1 MGRLTT
7 AAARLAVL
15 SLAAALTGCNGNGDG
30 GRVPTPTETA
40 VAPVFTATP
49 VPPTGTFTPTP
60 EPVTNIRALHDS
72 QSAQY
77 DANCLKCHADVLREH
92 SLDPLIAGAHPS
104 MFPFVGGPDC
114 LFCHRSVDFD
124 NQSAAN
130 VRRNVEVE
138 ICASC
143 HGQGGMAAPFYVRPR

>member
-1 MGRLTT
+1 MRRLMT
-7 AAARLAVL
+7 AAAHLAIL
-15 SLAAALTGCNGNGDG
+15 GLAATFIGCNGGDG
-30 GRVPTPTETA
+30 GGMVPAPTATA
-40 VAPVFTATP
+40 LPPTRTATP
-49 VPPTGTFTPTP
+49 VPPTRTFTPTP

-77 DANCLKCHADVLREH
+77 DANCLKCHADVLQEH
-92 SLDPLIAGAHPS
+92 SLDPGIAGAHPS

-143 HGQGGMAAPFYVRPR
+143 HGQGGLAAPFYVRPR